1 MASKGSVAPSK
12 STLKGSSS
20 PLKTVALKDDSLSSR
35 CSLTKVRVDGVLVDV
50 EGFSHPRCSTPS
62 NRPQVPPKPK
72 VPDRQSKAE
81 RNLVLSNQYS
91 ALSDDEME
99 SSSTL

>member
-1 MASKGSVAPSK
+1 
-12 STLKGSSS
+12 
-20 PLKTVALKDDSLSSR
+20 
-35 CSLTKVRVDGVLVDV
+35 VRVDEVPVDV

-62 NRPQVPPKPK
+62 SRPQVPHKLK

-91 ALSDDEME
+91 ALSNDEME
-99 SSSTL
+99 SSSVL

>member
-1 MASKGSVAPSK
+1 M
-12 STLKGSSS
+12 
-20 PLKTVALKDDSLSSR
+20 
-35 CSLTKVRVDGVLVDV
+35 DGVLVDV
-50 EGFSHPRCSTPS
+50 EGFSHPRRSTPS
-62 NRPQVPPKPK
+62 SRPQVTPKPK

-99 SSSTL
+99 SSSIL